1 MYLLWTSFHPGF
13 PRCGGDVEKHVKK
26 ESSVPSIFANLQTSF
41 NSLIKAMKKIVFS
54 LVLSIMA
61 TFVSA
66 QIYVWKDG
74 NVLLENPDSVTF
86 VEPDLGL
93 QVTDEISNGLMS
105 FKYQTKDNNGMPIWM
120 SATLQLTPA
129 QLSSKRVGKM
139 AMYNHYSIMSA
150 DEAPT
155 AGKSDLQLAPYA
167 MGMAVVSAD
176 CQGFGETDNMM
187 QAYCFGE
194 ANARASIDALLAARE
209 WLLSEGYTLG
219 DTILNYGYSQG
230 GQTTVAAVKLSQSDE
245 YRGRV
250 HFTKSIAAAGPHDLQ
265 LTYRNFIENETLGM
279 PQALALTIIANN
291 ELLGLG
297 FKYSDIFQKPLASHW
312 KGWFLSKKFS
322 SDEISDLI
330 GTNEIASIMKPAYLD
345 VNSEETQTLLNAV
358 KIHDLTSGWTP
369 DTDTDIL
376 IMHSQND
383 DVVPY
388 ANSEK
393 LYQFFVNAGV
403 RNVQFDNTY
412 LKNDHET
419 SGTDF
424 FLYLV
429 TKFLPKW

>member
-1 MYLLWTSFHPGF
+1 
-13 PRCGGDVEKHVKK
+13 
-26 ESSVPSIFANLQTSF
+26 
-41 NSLIKAMKKIVFS
+41 
-54 LVLSIMA
+54 MA

-129 QLSSKRVGKM
+129 QLSSKRMGKM

-187 QAYCFGE
+187 QAYYCFGE

-230 GQTTVAAVKLSQSDE
+230 GQTTVAAVKLS
-245 YRGRV
+245 
-250 HFTKSIAAAGPHDLQ
+250 
-265 LTYRNFIENETLGM
+265 
-279 PQALALTIIANN
+279 
-291 ELLGLG
+291 
-297 FKYSDIFQKPLASHW
+297 
-312 KGWFLSKKFS
+312 
-322 SDEISDLI
+322 
-330 GTNEIASIMKPAYLD
+330 
-345 VNSEETQTLLNAV
+345 
-358 KIHDLTSGWTP
+358 
-369 DTDTDIL
+369 
-376 IMHSQND
+376 
-383 DVVPY
+383 
-388 ANSEK
+388 
-393 LYQFFVNAGV
+393 
-403 RNVQFDNTY
+403 
-412 LKNDHET
+412 
-419 SGTDF
+419 
-424 FLYLV
+424 
-429 TKFLPKW
+429 

>member
-155 AGKSDLQLAPYA
+155 AGKSDL
-167 MGMAVVSAD
+167 M
-176 CQGFGETDNMM
+176 
-187 QAYCFGE
+187 
-194 ANARASIDALLAARE
+194 RWE
-209 WLLSEGYTLG
+209 WLLSVRTAR
-219 DTILNYGYSQG
+219 DSARP
-230 GQTTVAAVKLSQSDE
+230 TT
-245 YRGRV
+245 
-250 HFTKSIAAAGPHDLQ
+250 
-265 LTYRNFIENETLGM
+265 
-279 PQALALTIIANN
+279 
-291 ELLGLG
+291 
-297 FKYSDIFQKPLASHW
+297 
-312 KGWFLSKKFS
+312 
-322 SDEISDLI
+322 
-330 GTNEIASIMKPAYLD
+330 
-345 VNSEETQTLLNAV
+345 
-358 KIHDLTSGWTP
+358 
-369 DTDTDIL
+369 
-376 IMHSQND
+376 
-383 DVVPY
+383 
-388 ANSEK
+388 
-393 LYQFFVNAGV
+393 
-403 RNVQFDNTY
+403 
-412 LKNDHET
+412 
-419 SGTDF
+419 
-424 FLYLV
+424 
-429 TKFLPKW
+429 